1 MLKDD
6 SSSTLKGKQSDFHQ
20 TLHYWYNDSTP
31 PIHKRMQFSLFEE
44 SNDSK
49 FDQSYIKII
58 QISTT
63 ILIMKYIFVVN
74 LVGDKC

>member
-1 MLKDD
+1 MLKYD

-20 TLHYWYNDSTP
+20 TLHYRYNDSTP
-31 PIHKRMQFSLFEE
+31 SIHKMMQFLLFEE

-49 FDQSYIKII
+49 FDQSYIKIM
-58 QISTT
+58 QISTP

-74 LVGDKC
+74 LVEDKY